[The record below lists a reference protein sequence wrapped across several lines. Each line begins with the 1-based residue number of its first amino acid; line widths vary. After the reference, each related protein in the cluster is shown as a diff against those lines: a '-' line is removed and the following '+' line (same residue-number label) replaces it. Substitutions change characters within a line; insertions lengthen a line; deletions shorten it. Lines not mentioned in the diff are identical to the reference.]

1 MNINKELMLTI
12 IIISAVAFG
21 IGFKYPVNNP
31 TIITQNQDIKKQIIK
46 SSVAEKPVKIETTVE
61 FPANDEPEED
71 IEIPEVVP
79 EVIPEAFGFIDI
91 NSNVFNQPILAGY
104 YLNNRVNAQRA
115 AELINGTIILP
126 GEMFSFNN
134 VVGSRTVSRGFIES
148 RIIIGNRYAKGVGGG
163 VCRTSTALYQAA
175 KQAGLQIN
183 EVHRHSL
190 PVGYAYRGQDAAVWF
205 NTMDLKITNTREDP
219 VKILTIT
226 ADEKL
231 YIAIV
236 EDVISEKNEEYCI
249 ESESDDEKDILET
262 NVSEE
267 DNDTDMPE
275 MQNPEENNNIDI
287 SETRNDNNPL

>member
-31 TIITQNQDIKKQIIK
+31 TIITQNQDIKKLITK
-46 SSVAEKPVKIETTVE
+46 SSVIEKPVEKKLKTPVE

-91 NSNVFNQPILAGY
+91 NANVFDQPILAGY

-115 AELINGTIILP
+115 AELINGTIIQP
-126 GEMFSFNN
+126 GELFSFNN
-134 VVGSRTVSRGFIES
+134 VVGSRTVSRGFVES
-148 RIIIGNRYAKGVGGG
+148 RIIVGNRYQRGVGGG

-205 NTMDLKITNTREDP
+205 GTMDLKITNTKEYP
-219 VKILTIT
+219 IKILTIT
-226 ADEKL
+226 ADENL

-236 EDVISEKNEEYCI
+236 EDVIDEENEEYCI
-249 ESESDDEKDILET
+249 EQDIEQNPDTLEHDILDEDSDT
-262 NVSEE
+262 GEVQNFKCNDNSE
-267 DNDTDMPE
+267 PE
-275 MQNPEENNNIDI
+275 IQN
-287 SETRNDNNPL
+287 SNNPL